1 VAPGLPHRRAIDA
14 GPRTA
19 TVHND
24 VGGTETEHQRGDAS
38 MSVVDQGPPVNDA
51 KRYRNAGLAAGA
63 VVAVVAIVL
72 LSLNTFGPLTP
83 LKAIVLGAVEGFT
96 EYLPVSSTGHLLVT
110 QRLLGLG
117 EGDAKAAADTYA
129 IAIQIGAILAVV
141 VLYWRRLGQLASGVI
156 GRDVDG
162 RTLLGRLIIAFV
174 PAAVVGVLLGDNIK
188 DRLFGPWP
196 VVAAWLA
203 GGLFLVW
210 WNPRPGR
217 LDLTSFTVRQAAII
231 GAAQIL
237 ALWPGMS
244 RSLVTIAAA
253 LAIGASMS
261 AAVEFSF
268 LLGLATLS
276 AATLYDLAKDG
287 QTVLDEYGW
296 RTPLLGGIVAFITAV
311 IAVRWLVAFLRTRPL
326 SIFGWYRIGI
336 ALATAA
342 MIAVGAI

>member
-1 VAPGLPHRRAIDA
+1 MNVTDREQTH
-14 GPRTA
+14 
-19 TVHND
+19 
-24 VGGTETEHQRGDAS
+24 
-38 MSVVDQGPPVNDA
+38 VDRN
-51 KRYRNAGLAAGA
+51 RYRNAGLIAGA
-63 VVAVVAIVL
+63 VAALATVIL
-72 LSLNTFGPLTP
+72 LSLGTGGPLTP

-96 EYLPVSSTGHLLVT
+96 EYLPVSSTGHLLVA

-156 GRDVDG
+156 GRDTDG
-162 RTLLGRLIIAFV
+162 RKLLVRLIVAFV
-174 PAAVVGVLLGDNIK
+174 PAAVVGVLLGDSIK

-196 VVAAWLA
+196 VIAAWMV
-203 GGLFLVW
+203 GGVFLVW
-210 WNPRPGR
+210 WNPRPGG
-217 LDLTSFTVRQAAII
+217 LDLTSLTVRHAAII

-253 LAIGASMS
+253 LAIGFSMS
-261 AAVEFSF
+261 AAIEFSF

-287 QTVLDEYGW
+287 QTLLDDYGW
-296 RTPLLGGIVAFITAV
+296 RTPLLGGLVAFVTAV
-311 IAVRWLVAFLRTRPL
+311 IAVRWLVSFLATRPL

-342 MIAVGAI
+342 LIAMGAI

>member
-1 VAPGLPHRRAIDA
+1 MNVTDREQTH
-14 GPRTA
+14 
-19 TVHND
+19 
-24 VGGTETEHQRGDAS
+24 
-38 MSVVDQGPPVNDA
+38 VDRN
-51 KRYRNAGLAAGA
+51 RYRNAGLIAGA
-63 VVAVVAIVL
+63 VVALATVIL
-72 LSLNTFGPLTP
+72 LSLGTGGPLTP

-96 EYLPVSSTGHLLVT
+96 EYLPVSSTGHLLVA

-156 GRDVDG
+156 GRDTDG
-162 RTLLGRLIIAFV
+162 RKLLVRLIVAFV
-174 PAAVVGVLLGDNIK
+174 PAAVVGVLLGDSIK

-196 VVAAWLA
+196 VIAAWMV
-203 GGLFLVW
+203 GGVFLVW
-210 WNPRPGR
+210 WNPRPGG
-217 LDLTSFTVRQAAII
+217 LDLTSLTVRHAAII

-253 LAIGASMS
+253 LAIGFSMS
-261 AAVEFSF
+261 AAIEFSF

-287 QTVLDEYGW
+287 QTLLDDYGW
-296 RTPLLGGIVAFITAV
+296 RTPLLGGLVAFVTAV
-311 IAVRWLVAFLRTRPL
+311 IAVRWLVSFLATRPL

-342 MIAVGAI
+342 LIAMGAI

>member
-1 VAPGLPHRRAIDA
+1 VSGGRELEVDSRRN
-14 GPRTA
+14 RW
-19 TVHND
+19 
-24 VGGTETEHQRGDAS
+24 
-38 MSVVDQGPPVNDA
+38 
-51 KRYRNAGLAAGA
+51 AGLLAGG
-63 VVAVVAIVL
+63 VVALVTIIL
-72 LSLNTFGPLTP
+72 LSLGSEGPLTP
-83 LKAIVLGAVEGFT
+83 LKAIILGAVEGFT

-117 EGDAKAAADTYA
+117 EGDGKAAADTYA

-162 RTLLGRLIIAFV
+162 RRLLVRLLIAFI
-174 PAAVVGVLLGDNIK
+174 PAAVVGLILGDTIK
-188 DRLFGPWP
+188 EQLFGAWP
-196 VVAAWLA
+196 VIAAWLA
-203 GGLFLVW
+203 GGVFLVW

-217 LDLTSFTVRQAAII
+217 IELTAFTMRHVAII

-253 LAIGASMS
+253 LAIGASMA

-268 LLGLATLS
+268 LLGLATLT
-276 AATLYDLAKDG
+276 AATLFDLMKDG
-287 QTVLDEYGW
+287 QTLLDDYGW
-296 RTPLLGGIVAFITAV
+296 RTPLLGAIVAFITAV
-311 IAVRWLVAFLRTRPL
+311 IAVRWLVSFLRTRPL

-336 ALATAA
+336 ALVTAA
-342 MIAVGAI
+342 LIALGAI

>member
-1 VAPGLPHRRAIDA
+1 MTDTEVTTTRRSA
-14 GPRTA
+14 R
-19 TVHND
+19 
-24 VGGTETEHQRGDAS
+24 
-38 MSVVDQGPPVNDA
+38 
-51 KRYRNAGLAAGA
+51 RYRNAGLATGA
-63 VVAVVAIVL
+63 VVAVATVVL
-72 LSLNTFGPLTP
+72 LSLNTSGPLTP

-141 VLYWRRLGQLASGVI
+141 VLFWRRLGQLASGMI

-162 RTLLGRLIIAFV
+162 RKLLVRLIIAFV
-174 PAAVVGVLLGDNIK
+174 PAAGVGVLLGDSIK
-188 DRLFGPWP
+188 ERLFGPWP
-196 VVAAWLA
+196 VVAAWVV
-203 GGLFLVW
+203 GGVFLVW

-217 LDLTSFTVRQAAII
+217 IDLTSFTVRHAAII

-287 QTVLDEYGW
+287 GTLLDDYGW
-296 RTPLLGGIVAFITAV
+296 RTPLLGGIVAFITAA

-336 ALATAA
+336 AAATAV
-342 MIAVGAI
+342 MIATGVI